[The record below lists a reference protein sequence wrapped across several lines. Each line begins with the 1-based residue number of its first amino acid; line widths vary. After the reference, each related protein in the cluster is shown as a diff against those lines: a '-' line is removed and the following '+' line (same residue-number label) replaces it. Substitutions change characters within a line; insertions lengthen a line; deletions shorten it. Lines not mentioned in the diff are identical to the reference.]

1 MMTQL
6 IPVKNLPVLFEGE
19 TNDEYTQETLQRL
32 LNEEKHL
39 KTHTEALKEAVTKT
53 VEAYRS
59 YPNFVEADAQL
70 QMAMAELA
78 ILQEQQEIDSLNN
91 SAADEDDM
99 QFDHEELPEEEPVA
113 MEQTETTATKRALK
127 SLFKKLSLLCHP
139 DRTRNPYLIELM
151 PTIVQ
156 MYEASDYQ
164 GLLDL
169 YESIKD
175 VNSKVKSRR
184 EDARA
189 HLINAINSAK
199 MRVMQLQQEIE
210 SIQSQG
216 GFQLMMLRQMC
227 SSMDAAV
234 RNACS
239 QMYQSLHR
247 IKMEIR
253 HIKAGRDGGYTFFDM
268 HDFD

>member
-6 IPVKNLPVLFEGE
+6 IPVKYLPVLFEGE

-32 LNEEKHL
+32 LNEEKQL
-39 KTHTEALKEAVTKT
+39 KAHTENLKEAVTKT
-53 VEAYRS
+53 IEAYRE
-59 YPNFVEADAQL
+59 YPEFIDADAQL
-70 QMAMAELA
+70 QLALSELA
-78 ILQEQQEIDSLNN
+78 ILKEQQEMDSLN
-91 SAADEDDM
+91 AGAGEDEMD
-99 QFDHEELPEEEPVA
+99 FEHEDLPEEEPVA
-113 MEQTETTATKRALK
+113 MEQPETTATKRALK
-127 SLFKKLSLLCHP
+127 ALFKKLSLLCHP

-164 GLLDL
+164 GLVDL

-199 MRVMQLQQEIE
+199 LRVAQLQQEIE
-210 SIQSQG
+210 AIQSQG
-216 GFQLMMLRQMC
+216 GFQLMMLRHMC

-239 QMYQSLHR
+239 NMYQALHKV
-247 IKMEIR
+247 KMEINHMKSSR
-253 HIKAGRDGGYTFFDM
+253 NGGYSFFTM

>member
-1 MMTQL
+1 MMTEL
-6 IPVKNLPVLFEGE
+6 IPVKYLPVLFEGE

-32 LNEEKHL
+32 LAEEKHL
-39 KTHTEALKEAVTKT
+39 KQHSDHIKEAMVKT

-59 YPNFVEADAQL
+59 YPEFVEADAQL
-70 QMAMAELA
+70 QMAMAELT
-78 ILQEQQEIDSLNN
+78 ILKEQQSLDSVNF
-91 SAADEDDM
+91 SDEDEM
-99 QFDHEELPEEEPVA
+99 QFDHEELPDEEPAPV
-113 MEQTETTATKRALK
+113 EQPETTATKRALK
-127 SLFKKLSLLCHP
+127 ALFKKLSLLCHP

-151 PTIVQ
+151 STIVQ

-164 GLLDL
+164 GLSDL

-175 VNSKVKSRR
+175 INSKVKSRR

-199 MRVMQLQQEIE
+199 MRVAALHQEIE
-210 SIQSQG
+210 SMQSQG

-234 RNACS
+234 RNACHN
-239 QMYQSLHR
+239 MYQALQR
-247 IKMEIR
+247 VKMEIHHMKNAR
-253 HIKAGRDGGYTFFDM
+253 SGVHMFFDM